1 MNSFAKEVW
10 DTLSRIDVSP
20 HVEHMAFGGTGK
32 GMSYVPWHKAWMLLK
47 RHYPTSTYR
56 HLPDTIHSDGTMEV
70 EVEVSILSDDPQVL
84 ETCYKAS
91 TNARLAVMDNKF
103 KAIPNPNA
111 RDINDNRQR
120 CLVKALAFMGL
131 GLSLW
136 DAGSTV
142 PVGTLSDPVNAK
154 QLGKITRL
162 IADSD
167 SDTELFLKWAG
178 VDKLDQLP
186 VEKFDQAVSMLT
198 AKRGAK

>member
-1 MNSFAKEVW
+1 MTFAKEVW

-47 RHYPTSTYR
+47 RHYPASVYR
-56 HLPDTIHSDGTMEV
+56 HMADTVHADGTMEV
-70 EVEVSILSDDPQVL
+70 EVEVMIIGDEEESNPNHYVTTI
-84 ETCYKAS
+84 
-91 TNARLAVMDNKF
+91 ARLAVMDNKF

-162 IADSD
+162 IADSG

-186 VEKFDQAVSMLT
+186 VEKFDQAVAMLT
-198 AKRGAK
+198 AKGGAK

>member
-1 MNSFAKEVW
+1 MTFAKEVW

-32 GMSYVPWHKAWMLLK
+32 GMSYVPWHKAWLLLK
-47 RHYPTSTYR
+47 RHYPASTYR

-70 EVEVSILSDDPQVL
+70 EVEVDIRSSGPVAGELDMDYV
-84 ETCYKAS
+84 T

-162 IADSD
+162 IADSG

-186 VEKFDQAVSMLT
+186 VEKFDQAVAMLT
-198 AKRGAK
+198 AKGGAK